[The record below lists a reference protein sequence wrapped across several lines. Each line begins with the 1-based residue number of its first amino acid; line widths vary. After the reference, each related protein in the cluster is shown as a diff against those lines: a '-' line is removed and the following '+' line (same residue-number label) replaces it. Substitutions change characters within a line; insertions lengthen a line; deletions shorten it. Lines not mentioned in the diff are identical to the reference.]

1 MIAKLNHLFIS
12 LPDPSVETISK
23 LNILFY
29 KFIWQSST
37 DRIKREVLCQEYC
50 KGGLKMTQLNN
61 YIYGLKISWI
71 RRLINGNT
79 KYKILFE
86 TVHTNVKDILSRGE
100 MYIDEIKK
108 NVRINFGVMF
118 WTHGRNL
125 FCILNQLQL
134 QILWVSVYGII
145 QI

>member
-1 MIAKLNHLFIS
+1 
-12 LPDPSVETISK
+12 
-23 LNILFY
+23 
-29 KFIWQSST
+29 
-37 DRIKREVLCQEYC
+37 
-50 KGGLKMTQLNN
+50 MTQLNN
-61 YIYGLKISWI
+61 YIYGLKISSI
-71 RRLINGNT
+71 RRLINGNS

-108 NVRINFGVMF
+108 NVRINFGEMF
-118 WTHGRNL
+118 WTHGRNI